1 MHNFSLCIFANSNNA
16 QEKAM
21 ISFSALEA
29 AASYDNPLA
38 LLHACHGKILAQCV
52 TLQKLAGHLDSNGC
66 DLQAQQAAQKILH
79 YFDTS
84 GQFHHQDEEEN
95 LFPTLRLCAG
105 ADKPAVDALLD
116 RLLSDHAV
124 MAAAWSELRGVLLL
138 LAKGENEPLDDALL
152 QKFIKSYTDHIAV
165 EERDLLPLAARLL
178 SPQQVA
184 QIGRQMAERRGVR
197 LAHLNDK

>member
-1 MHNFSLCIFANSNNA
+1 
-16 QEKAM
+16 M

-29 AASYDNPLA
+29 TASYDNPLA

-52 TLQKLAGHLDSNGC
+52 TLQKLSSHLNSNGC

-84 GQFHHQDEEEN
+84 GLFHHQDEEEN

-105 ADKPAVDALLD
+105 AEKPGVDALLD
-116 RLLSDHAV
+116 RLLSEHAV
-124 MAAAWSELRGVLLL
+124 MAAAWSGLRDILVL

-152 QKFIKSYTDHIAV
+152 QKFIKSYTEHIAT
-165 EERDLLPLAARLL
+165 EEAELLPLAARLL
-178 SPQQVA
+178 SPQQTE
-184 QIGRQMAERRGVR
+184 QIGRLMAERRGVK
-197 LAHLNDK
+197 LPSQ

>member
-1 MHNFSLCIFANSNNA
+1 
-16 QEKAM
+16 M

-52 TLQKLAGHLDSNGC
+52 TLQKLSSHLNSNGC

-95 LFPTLRLCAG
+95 LFPPCACV
-105 ADKPAVDALLD
+105 PAL
-116 RLLSDHAV
+116 
-124 MAAAWSELRGVLLL
+124 
-138 LAKGENEPLDDALL
+138 
-152 QKFIKSYTDHIAV
+152 T
-165 EERDLLPLAARLL
+165 
-178 SPQQVA
+178 SPVWMLYSTA
-184 QIGRQMAERRGVR
+184 CYPSMP
-197 LAHLNDK
+197 